1 MNDLNKNFEQNIK
14 EIFKELK
21 TEPVVNKVYLSK
33 ITFFN
38 GGISLILFII
48 GFVLIYFSIINRD
61 SLEEFS
67 MIPLILGIVDFIFAT
82 FYFYNNIG
90 FSLHINSTNIEY
102 KKFNKNIF
110 KNNVKYTDIEYG
122 KGFLYE
128 YYKLSNINNRN
139 ESIIV
144 TSFIFSKRDF
154 IDIKDSFYKLNKLK
168 QILKVYQE

>member
-82 FYFYNNIG
+82 FC
-90 FSLHINSTNIEY
+90 H
-102 KKFNKNIF
+102 
-110 KNNVKYTDIEYG
+110 
-122 KGFLYE
+122 
-128 YYKLSNINNRN
+128 
-139 ESIIV
+139 
-144 TSFIFSKRDF
+144 SFEF
-154 IDIKDSFYKLNKLK
+154 
-168 QILKVYQE
+168 

>member
-1 MNDLNKNFEQNIK
+1 MDDLNQNFKQNIK

-21 TEPVVNKVYLSK
+21 TEPVTNKIYLSK

-48 GFVLIYFSIINRD
+48 GIILLYFSIINRD

-67 MIPLILGIVDFIFAT
+67 VIPFILGIIDLIFAS

-90 FSLHINSTNIEY
+90 YSLHINSTNIEY

-110 KNNVKYTDIEYG
+110 KNNVKYTDIEYR

-128 YYKLSNINNRN
+128 YYKISNINNRKEN
-139 ESIIV
+139 IIIP
-144 TSFIFSKRDF
+144 SFIFSKNDF
-154 IDIKDSFYKLNKLK
+154 LDIKNSFSKLNKLK
-168 QILKVYQE
+168 QVLKVYQE

>member
-67 MIPLILGIVDFIFAT
+67 ICLL
-82 FYFYNNIG
+82 
-90 FSLHINSTNIEY
+90 
-102 KKFNKNIF
+102 
-110 KNNVKYTDIEYG
+110 YTSPSPRDAH
-122 KGFLYE
+122 
-128 YYKLSNINNRN
+128 
-139 ESIIV
+139 ESRM
-144 TSFIFSKRDF
+144 TSSA
-154 IDIKDSFYKLNKLK
+154 
-168 QILKVYQE
+168 